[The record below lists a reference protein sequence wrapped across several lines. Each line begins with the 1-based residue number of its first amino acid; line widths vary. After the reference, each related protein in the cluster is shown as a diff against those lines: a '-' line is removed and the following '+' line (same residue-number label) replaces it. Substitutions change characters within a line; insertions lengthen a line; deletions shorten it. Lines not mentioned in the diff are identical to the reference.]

1 MTKLQV
7 FHNEIHKNETDNCV
21 IYGGIKVFLF
31 YEKLSKR
38 NCPALMKK
46 LGSRITPTYAILNKK
61 DEEKYQI
68 FK

>member
-1 MTKLQV
+1 MIKLQV

-21 IYGGIKVFLF
+21 NFGGIKVFLF

-38 NCPALMKK
+38 DCPALMKK
-46 LGSRITPTYAILNKK
+46 IGCRITPTYAILNKK
-61 DEEKYQI
+61 DKEKYLV